1 MREVTITFA
10 GSGDAFGSGGRLQA
24 CIHLRAGSDPAVLLD
39 CGATALVG
47 LKRLGLEPNEV
58 GTVVLSHLHGDH
70 FAGVPYLILDGQ
82 FRRRTGDLDVV
93 GPPGTEERLRQ
104 AMEVLFPGASGI
116 ERRFEVRVHEVE
128 PGSSAKV
135 EGLLVTAFRADHF
148 AGDPSLS
155 LRLELGGR
163 VIGYSGDTAWT
174 TELRL
179 VAMDTDLFI
188 CEGYSASRRKP
199 FHLHLPDL
207 DTHLDKQGLDCQRI
221 ILTHPSEEVLAM
233 RAQLGIELADDGT
246 VLKL

>member
-1 MREVTITFA
+1 MSELTITFA

-24 CIHLRAGSDPAVLLD
+24 CIHLRADSDPAVLLD

-82 FRRRTGDLDVV
+82 FRKRAKDLDVI
-93 GPPGTEERLRQ
+93 GPPGTEERLQQ
-104 AMEVLFPGASGI
+104 AMEVLFPGANRV
-116 ERRFEVRVHEVE
+116 ERRFKVRVHEME
-128 PGSSAKV
+128 PGSSTKM

-155 LRLELGGR
+155 LRLELAGR

-179 VAMDTDLFI
+179 VAMDADLFI
-188 CEGYSASRRKP
+188 CEGYSFQRRKP
-199 FHLHLPDL
+199 FHLHLPDM
-207 DTHLDKQGLDCQRI
+207 DIKDLDCQRI
-221 ILTHPSEEVLAM
+221 ILTHPSEEVLEM
-233 RAQLGIELADDGT
+233 RAQLGVELADDGT